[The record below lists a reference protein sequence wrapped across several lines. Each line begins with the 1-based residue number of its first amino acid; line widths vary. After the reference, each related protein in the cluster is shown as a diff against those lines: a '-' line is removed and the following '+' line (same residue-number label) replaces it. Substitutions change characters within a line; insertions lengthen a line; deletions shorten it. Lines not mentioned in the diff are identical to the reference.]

1 MSPEPEAKSKT
12 WETSQ
17 PEAHEGTPMYHDGA
31 RQLQDRFDTRRL
43 ADCLEDVQVHEIF
56 SDEDR
61 GFIKSAPMFFLA
73 PPTRK
78 AGRIAR
84 TKGAFQGLFFHLTF
98 ESAPRCSVGR

>member
-73 PPTRK
+73 T
-78 AGRIAR
+78 ADAQGRPDCSY
-84 TKGAFQGLFFHLTF
+84 KGGLPGSIFPLDL
-98 ESAPRCSVGR
+98 RVGSKV